1 MKLLV
6 ISDTHGHIDRA
17 VRLLPLFHDLDLI
30 VHLGDYLRDA
40 EKLQKFTDIKVIAVG
55 GNCDGLT
62 ARSEAVVG
70 IDSPFGPLLITH
82 GHLHGAK
89 NGIDRLLYLAAERD
103 AKAVLFG
110 HTHTPFFG
118 VFDGISLVNPG
129 SLSLSGTQNQGTY
142 AVLTID
148 EAGISCSLV
157 NYKDPPTPIPPKTP
171 VPETTQNNP
180 MQETKQK
187 NPREPKQTGGFLR
200 DILNNSDR
208 F

>member
-6 ISDTHGHIDRA
+6 ISDTHGHIER
-17 VRLLPLFHDLDLI
+17 VIRLLPLFTDLDAI
-30 VHLGDYLRDA
+30 VHLGDFLGDA
-40 EKLQKFTDIKVIAVG
+40 EKLQGYTNIKVIAVG
-55 GNCDGLT
+55 GNCDGVT
-62 ARSEAVVG
+62 VKSEAMK
-70 IDSPFGPLLITH
+70 IIESPFGSLLITH

-89 NGIDRLLYLAAERD
+89 KGIDRLLYQAAESK

-110 HTHTPFFG
+110 HTHTPFYG

-129 SLSLSGTQNQGTY
+129 SLSYPTQHNLGTY

-148 EAGISCSLV
+148 ESGISCALV
-157 NYKDPPTPIPPKTP
+157 TYQDPPVPMPPQTPPDKEPPRNK
-171 VPETTQNNP
+171 
-180 MQETKQK
+180 
-187 NPREPKQTGGFLR
+187 PRDKKETGGFLR

>member
-17 VRLLPLFHDLDLI
+17 IRLLPLFKDLNAI

-40 EKLQKFTDIKVIAVG
+40 EQLQKYTDVKVVAVG
-55 GNCDGLT
+55 GNCDGVT
-62 ARSEAVVG
+62 SKTEAMKV
-70 IDSPFGPLLITH
+70 IKSPFGPLLITH

-89 NGIDRLLYLAAERD
+89 KGIDRLLYQAGECE

-110 HTHTPFFG
+110 HTHTPFYG
-118 VFDGISLVNPG
+118 VYEGVALINPG
-129 SLSLSGTQNQGTY
+129 SLSLPGNQTQGTY
-142 AVLTID
+142 AVLNID

-157 NYKDPPTPIPPKTP
+157 NYQEPPIPVPPQNPPGQEPPKDKSH
-171 VPETTQNNP
+171 E
-180 MQETKQK
+180 K
-187 NPREPKQTGGFLR
+187 KQTGGFLR

>member
-17 VRLLPLFHDLDLI
+17 IRLLPLFKDLDAI
-30 VHLGDYLRDA
+30 IHLGDYLRDA
-40 EKLQKFTDIKVIAVG
+40 EQLQKYTEVKVIAVG
-55 GNCDGLT
+55 GNCDGVT
-62 ARSEAVVG
+62 SKTEAIKTV
-70 IDSPFGPLLITH
+70 DSPFGIILITH

-89 NGIDRLLYLAAERD
+89 KGIDRLLYQAEECN

-110 HTHTPFFG
+110 HTHTPYYS
-118 VFDGISLVNPG
+118 VFDGIALINPG
-129 SLSLSGTQNQGTY
+129 SLSLPGNQTQGTY
-142 AVLTID
+142 AVLNID

-157 NYKDPPTPIPPKTP
+157 NYQDPPSPIPPNKPPGQEPQNKTRD
-171 VPETTQNNP
+171 
-180 MQETKQK
+180 K
-187 NPREPKQTGGFLR
+187 KQTGGFLR